1 MTGEEKMIGAYANKL
16 SIALM
21 LIGGLGIYEYFEK
34 PGRPL
39 GAPLLLFGAGLV
51 AYLILRK
58 HRASS

>member
-1 MTGEEKMIGAYANKL
+1 MIGAYANKL